1 MTRQSINNGRPQGG
15 GKNTKNVLGNAFV
28 RVLGERLGR
37 FIEFE
42 YCLNDEDLTVELVLP
57 IRAFEEF
64 CIAQNASIIT
74 DKSDTN
80 AEEILWRLKNPGLL
94 KRVNRH

>member
-1 MTRQSINNGRPQGG
+1 MTRQSVNGRFQ
-15 GKNTKNVLGNAFV
+15 KNTNGNKNALGNAYV
-28 RVLGERLGR
+28 RVIGERLGR

-74 DKSDTN
+74 NTNDTN